1 MTQGDSRSL
10 ASRPMALQ
18 PSCCRC
24 CLARCL
30 EQAWQRAECQR
41 WDVSRLNP
49 DTLARQTAR
58 WLWQWQWH
66 CRQGWRE
73 YRRCRAAHAA
83 ARRLSAP
90 SDTHDAKLSCG
101 ALSQTANGESK
112 TCTRNKTGWRSS
124 LRRRA
129 TIVAQHI
136 AMAVPHVDL
145 NTSCCRTAGSTVRR
159 DAKPT
164 CTALRHT
171 ANGESE

>member
-1 MTQGDSRSL
+1 MVM
-10 ASRPMALQ
+10 AVAVALQ
-18 PSCCRC
+18 TRVAGVQAMQSGTRC
-24 CLARCL
+24 CKTAVSTIGHAR
-30 EQAWQRAECQR
+30 
-41 WDVSRLNP
+41 
-49 DTLARQTAR
+49 
-58 WLWQWQWH
+58 
-66 CRQGWRE
+66 
-73 YRRCRAAHAA
+73 
-83 ARRLSAP
+83 
-90 SDTHDAKLSCG
+90 AKLSCG

-112 TCTRNKTGWRSS
+112 SCTRNKTGWRSS

-145 NTSCCRTAGSTVRR
+145 NTSCCRTASSTVRC